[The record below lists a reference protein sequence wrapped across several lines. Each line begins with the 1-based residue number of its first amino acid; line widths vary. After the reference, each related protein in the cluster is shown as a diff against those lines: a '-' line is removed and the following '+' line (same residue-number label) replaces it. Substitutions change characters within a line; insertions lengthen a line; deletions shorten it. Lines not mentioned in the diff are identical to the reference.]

1 MSRIVVGV
9 SGSLASLAA
18 LRQAAALARREGAGL
33 LAVLAWEP
41 PEGEA
46 LYARMPDRA
55 WARMWADDARSRL
68 ARAFEDGLGGVPEA
82 MAVERRI
89 VRDAPAAA
97 LVAAADEPGDVLVI
111 GCARAHGRFGRPRRR
126 PVLRAVMARAEG
138 PVVVVPGP
146 VLRRG
151 EARLLRRHA
160 PDPVPGWRSTE
171 AGAARPGG
179 GRLPRTPGRGVQ
191 AGG

>member
-18 LRQAAALARREGAGL
+18 LRRATALARRDGAGL

-46 LYARMPDRA
+46 LHARMPDRA
-55 WARMWADDARSRL
+55 WARTWADDARLRL
-68 ARAFEDGLGGVPEA
+68 AQAFDDALGGVPPGVP
-82 MAVERRI
+82 VERRI

-97 LVAAADEPGDVLVI
+97 LVAAADEPGDLLVLGVTR
-111 GCARAHGRFGRPRRR
+111 ARGRFGRPRRR
-126 PVLRAVMARAEG
+126 PVLRAVMEGAEG

-151 EARLLRRHA
+151 EARVLRRHA
-160 PDPVPGWRSTE
+160 PAPVLAWAGTE
-171 AGAARPGG
+171 TGAVERG
-179 GRLPRTPGRGVQ
+179 GRPPRLPGDSAQ
-191 AGG
+191 ASG